1 MNEERELYYRY
12 KITWSDRPV
21 LIEQV
26 FHVTKHTAKGV
37 WIERGTNE
45 PGFLKYSGKPRFVL
59 NSAKKRYAYPSKH
72 EAVISLFARKRE
84 QIRILKSQLVISQRE
99 LSFLEDLPENRKLN
113 KEGCRK
119 PNKEGL
125 CLCL

>member
-1 MNEERELYYRY
+1 MNEKRELYYRY
-12 KITWSDRPV
+12 RITRSDIPV

-45 PGFLKYSGKPRFVL
+45 PGFFKYSERPRFVL
-59 NSAKKRYAYPSKH
+59 NSAKKPYAYPSKH
-72 EAVISLFARKRE
+72 EAIVSLFARKRE
-84 QIRILKSQLVISQRE
+84 QIRILKSQLVRSQRE
-99 LSFLEDLPENRKLN
+99 LSFLENLPENQ
-113 KEGCRK
+113 K

-125 CLCL
+125 